1 MDAQTHHNTI
11 WWNHSDVY
19 KPRKVHCTIP
29 WSVFLT
35 LANAAIFMPFHNI
48 VVKEYFKNSQTIKT
62 LTLTE
67 KKRERTTL
75 QLALQTAVSWD
86 KRHRHQFRSPGN
98 SSICLKKSFV
108 WFLFSFSTPCPLT
121 KDRHIMK
128 KQTTYPTGRLKTAC
142 HKGLRFLLW
151 IPSYKIHHS
160 LRFLL
165 QYFFVH
171 FYAQNCLN
179 WRQSFPV
186 AGSTLQPLTNVWI
199 SVGFASVKVKLQQ
212 YRSKAPAT
220 KQQTS
225 NRKAKAT
232 SAPTTQQA
240 VTNLF
245 RNKSRIKLLCFIKM
259 WRTGIDQVT
268 NSCLH

>member
-1 MDAQTHHNTI
+1 MQPFLCLFIILLSRNT
-11 WWNHSDVY
+11 
-19 KPRKVHCTIP
+19 
-29 WSVFLT
+29 L
-35 LANAAIFMPFHNI
+35 
-48 VVKEYFKNSQTIKT
+48 KT
-62 LTLTE
+62 LKPSKHWHWQRRKE
-67 KKRERTTL
+67 KQPHYSWHYRQ
-75 QLALQTAVSWD
+75 QLAGISDIAI
-86 KRHRHQFRSPGN
+86 
-98 SSICLKKSFV
+98 SSDHEE
-108 WFLFSFSTPCPLT
+108 TP
-121 KDRHIMK
+121 
-128 KQTTYPTGRLKTAC
+128 AC

-212 YRSKAPAT
+212 YGSKAPAT

-245 RNKSRIKLLCFIKM
+245 RNKNRIKLLCFIKM